1 MGVREDIKVILAESN
16 TKLKDIANELSQRT
30 GRKISADNVSQKLR
44 KGTLRYDDA
53 VLIGDILGYDL
64 KFLKRKN

>member
-1 MGVREDIKVILAESN
+1 MSVREDIKVILAESN
-16 TKLKDIANELSQRT
+16 TKLKDIATELSQRT
-30 GRKISADNVSQKLR
+30 GKKISADNVSQKLR